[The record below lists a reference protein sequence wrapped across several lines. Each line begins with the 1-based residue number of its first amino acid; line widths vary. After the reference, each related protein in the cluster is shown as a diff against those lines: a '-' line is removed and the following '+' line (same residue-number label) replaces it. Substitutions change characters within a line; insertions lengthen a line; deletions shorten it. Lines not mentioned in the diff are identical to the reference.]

1 MLTPSITPVRLLR
14 DSLISVI
21 PIYTSLLVFEIPK
34 LIFSLLQFVIPEIL
48 FTVLGYLYFFSI
60 DTTLKVAVRFFT
72 YKKLNQEE
80 VTISQALQK
89 ATEKFSE
96 IIILQILYSFLLL
109 SIFPR
114 FYFVFHL
121 IIIKNYPVP
130 DAVQRCWLITKGYGW
145 RIFGNLLI
153 INIIQNILNF
163 IGSLITAS
171 IFGVSVWEVNS
182 DALSATNP
190 AFIVNNF
197 LEIAISYF
205 IYRPLSTVFMTLM
218 FVRLLARDKIKLGSS
233 AM

>member
-21 PIYTSLLVFEIPK
+21 PIYTSLLVFIIPRF
-34 LIFSLLQFVIPEIL
+34 IFSLLQFVIPKIW
-48 FTVLGYLYFFSI
+48 FTVLASLYYLSIGTISNVALIFFS
-60 DTTLKVAVRFFT
+60 

-96 IIILQILYSFLLL
+96 MLIFEIFQRLLPL
-109 SIFPR
+109 VFFPR
-114 FYFVFHL
+114 LYFGDYL
-121 IIIKNYPVP
+121 IVIKNYPAP
-130 DAVQRCWLITKGYGW
+130 DAVQRCWLLTKGCGW
-145 RIFGNLLI
+145 RVFGNFLI
-153 INIIQNILNF
+153 INTILNILNF
-163 IGSLITAS
+163 IVSLITAS

-190 AFIVNNF
+190 AFIFNKF
-197 LEIAISYF
+197 FTIAIFYF
-205 IYRPLSTVFMTLM
+205 IYGPLYTVFATLM